1 MIHFPVAAL
10 IGLIG
15 ADLAFLVTDNFFW
28 ARLSLW
34 LAGIGA
40 LGGWVSG
47 AIGMLDLVISA
58 QIRSLIT
65 AWCHG
70 MLAVMML
77 SLATLNWLLR
87 VGQGVAD
94 NEQGHQCQLGYQPWI
109 DRVVE
114 DEHQRAGDDR
124 NQRSRRRNVGKYF
137 AGYGVVG
144 GRRFFYIFITGGTA
158 GDQGWQIQ
166 QCGGPEQNRNDV
178 QQQEPEHPV
187 GNLLVGSLFRP
198 LTGC

>member
-1 MIHFPVAAL
+1 MAEEHIRSKMSIRGHPIHPMVIHFPVAAL

-15 ADLAFLVTDNFFW
+15 ADLAFLVTDDFFW

-47 AIGMLDLVISA
+47 SIGMLDLVISA

-87 VGQGVAD
+87 VGQPELAIAPWGLYLSLLTGLLISLTSLLGGQLVYDHAVGVSP
-94 NEQGHQCQLGYQPWI
+94 EKMT
-109 DRVVE
+109 
-114 DEHQRAGDDR
+114 
-124 NQRSRRRNVGKYF
+124 RRR
-137 AGYGVVG
+137 
-144 GRRFFYIFITGGTA
+144 
-158 GDQGWQIQ
+158 
-166 QCGGPEQNRNDV
+166 E
-178 QQQEPEHPV
+178 
-187 GNLLVGSLFRP
+187 NL
-198 LTGC
+198 